1 MNFGLRCLRLILR
14 FYPRAWR
21 DRYADEL
28 LSTWTEQYDALVA
41 AGRITGWRF
50 VLRSI
55 VGLIRNLPPVH
66 VQQRQHAR
74 RHPDLQPPAKHMRS
88 IVHDVRFALRTLRKQ
103 PGFTAIAVLTLALGI
118 GANTAVFSVLNSV
131 VLSPLP
137 YAEPQQ
143 LVRLYD
149 ATLEE
154 PGLRNFLTV
163 PDVVDV
169 REDVRAFSSVGI
181 NYTYEAVGG
190 DLSSDDGV
198 TRRIRLMP
206 VSADYFA
213 TLRATP
219 LLGRSFTRDEELPDI
234 PRVVLS
240 HGLWRQ
246 VSGADS
252 AIIGRT
258 VRIDGVAM
266 EVIGVMRPTFLD
278 VVAGEVDAWTA
289 QNTAAGG
296 YNNRDNHYVSA
307 IARLAPGTS
316 IAQAQSEVDALMRRL
331 GEQFPNT
338 NDTRRIRVL
347 PLHEDVVGES
357 TSAIYILV
365 GAAGLVLLM
374 ACLNVANLF
383 IASAVTRAQETAVR
397 TALGAARHRLVA
409 LRLTE
414 SVLVAAMGGAIG
426 SVLASIGVRGLLSVS
441 PDALARA
448 EEVSFDAR
456 LLTFGVVVTVMT
468 SLLFGGWP
476 AWRASRVDPSDA
488 LRDGSRGNTGGRR
501 ERRGRS
507 TLVASQVAVAIVL
520 LSGAGMLLR
529 SFIERQRVDLGF
541 VTNGLTTFQVN
552 LPTARYADGAAR
564 VRLHDAYQ
572 ESLRTLPGVEH
583 VGAASWLPANGGH
596 YQWGFRKV
604 GADGFAAV
612 LMRVIDGDYLAAFG
626 IAVREGRQF
635 TADDRMDTD
644 SVALISESLARRLY
658 ADGSAIGS
666 PFRTGGREFTIAGVV
681 ADVAYQAN
689 GQRADMVYLSHDQF
703 GNNRNWAMT
712 YVVKSSLPT
721 ATMVDQARQALASI
735 DRELVVHEPKSMN
748 AVLARHRARE
758 QFMALLVGAFAT
770 VALTLAAVGVYG
782 VVSYSVTQR
791 THEIGVRLALGARPT
806 QVRSMVLASGLAP
819 AAIGLAAG
827 LAGAIALGSVLEA
840 VVFGI
845 SPRDPAV
852 LASVVGVLAL
862 IILVAGWVPS
872 RRAAR
877 VDPLESL
884 RRH

>member
-1 MNFGLRCLRLILR
+1 MNVGLFCLRLLLR

-21 DRYADEL
+21 DRFAEEML
-28 LSTWTEQYDALVA
+28 ATWLDQFDAVVTT
-41 AGRITGWRF
+41 GRESPLRF
-50 VLRSI
+50 VVRS
-55 VGLIRNLPPVH
+55 VAGVIRNLVPVH
-66 VQQRQHAR
+66 LQQRRVAVS
-74 RHPDLQPPAKHMRS
+74 HPDLQPPGQRMRS
-88 IVHDVRFALRTLRKQ
+88 IGHDVRFALRTLRKQ
-103 PGFTAIAVLTLALGI
+103 PGFTAITVLTLALGI

-137 YAEPQQ
+137 YTEPQQ
-143 LVRLYD
+143 LVRLYE
-149 ATLEE
+149 ATTEE
-154 PGLRNFLTV
+154 PGMRNFLTV

-169 REDVRAFSSVGI
+169 REDIRAFSSVGI
-181 NYTYEAVGG
+181 SYTYEAVGG
-190 DLSSDDGV
+190 DLTSNDGA
-198 TRRIRLMP
+198 TQRIRLMP
-206 VSADYFA
+206 VSAGYFA

-219 LLGRSFTRDEELPDI
+219 LLGRSFTKDEELPDLQ
-234 PRVVLS
+234 RVVLS
-240 HGLWRQ
+240 HGLWRR
-246 VSGADS
+246 VSGGDS
-252 AIIGRT
+252 AIVGKS

-289 QNTAAGG
+289 QNTADGG

-316 IAQAQSEVDALMRRL
+316 IDQAQSEMDAMMRRL

-338 NDTRRIRVL
+338 NDKRRIRVL
-347 PLHEDVVGES
+347 PLHADVVGES

-383 IASAVTRAQETAVR
+383 ISRAVARSQETAVR
-397 TALGAARHRLVA
+397 TALGAARHRLVV

-426 SVLASIGVRGLLSVS
+426 SVLASLGVRGLLSVS

-456 LLTFGVVVTVMT
+456 LLMFGIVVTVVT

-476 AWRASRVDPSDA
+476 AWIASRVDPSDA

-507 TLVASQVAVAIVL
+507 VLVASQVAVAIVL

-541 VTNGLTTFQVN
+541 TTNGLTTFQVN

-564 VRLHDAYQ
+564 IRLHDAYQ
-572 ESLRTLPGVEH
+572 ERLRTLPGVEQ

-604 GADGFAAV
+604 GAEGFAPTQI
-612 LMRVIDGDYLAAFG
+612 RVIDGDYLAAFG
-626 IAVREGRQF
+626 ITVREGRQF
-635 TADDRMDTD
+635 TVNDRMDTD
-644 SVALISESLARRLY
+644 SVALISESLAKRLY

-666 PFRTGGREFTIAGVV
+666 LFRTAGREFTIAGIV

-712 YVVKSSLPT
+712 YVVKSNLPT
-721 ATMVDQARQALASI
+721 ATMVEQARQTLASI

-758 QFMALLVGAFAT
+758 QFMTLLVGAFAT
-770 VALTLAAVGVYG
+770 LALTLAAVGVYG
-782 VVSYSVTQR
+782 VVSYSITQR
-791 THEIGVRLALGARPT
+791 THEIGVRLALGARPA
-806 QVRSMVLASGLAP
+806 QVRFMVLASGLAP

-827 LAGAIALGSVLEA
+827 LAGAIALGGVLGT
-840 VVFGI
+840 VTFGI
-845 SPRDPAV
+845 SPRDPGV
-852 LASVVGVLAL
+852 LSGVVGVLSL
-862 IILVAGWVPS
+862 IVLIAGWVPS

>member
-1 MNFGLRCLRLILR
+1 
-14 FYPRAWR
+14 
-21 DRYADEL
+21 
-28 LSTWTEQYDALVA
+28 
-41 AGRITGWRF
+41 
-50 VLRSI
+50 
-55 VGLIRNLPPVH
+55 
-66 VQQRQHAR
+66 
-74 RHPDLQPPAKHMRS
+74 MRS
-88 IVHDVRFALRTLRKQ
+88 IGHDVRFALRTLRKQ
-103 PGFTAIAVLTLALGI
+103 PAFTAIAVLTLALGI

-131 VLSPLP
+131 VLSQLP

-143 LVRLYD
+143 LVRLYE
-149 ATLEE
+149 AKLEE
-154 PGLRNFLTV
+154 PAMRNFLTV
-163 PDVVDV
+163 PDVIDV
-169 REDVRAFSSVGI
+169 REEVRAFSSVGI
-181 NYTYEAVGG
+181 SYTYEAVGG
-190 DLSSDDGV
+190 DLTSDDGA

-206 VSADYFA
+206 VSADYFG

-219 LLGRSFTRDEELPDI
+219 LIGRSFTRDEEIPDL

-240 HGLWRQ
+240 HGLWHQ
-246 VSGADS
+246 VSNADS
-252 AIIGRT
+252 TIIGRT
-258 VRIDGVAM
+258 VRIDGVSM

-289 QNTAAGG
+289 QNTADGG

-307 IARLAPGTS
+307 IARLAPGAS
-316 IAQAQSEVDALMRRL
+316 IAQAQAEVDALMRRL

-338 NDTRRIRVL
+338 NDKRRIRVL
-347 PLHEDVVGES
+347 PLHADVVGES

-383 IASAVTRAQETAVR
+383 ISRAVARSQETAVR
-397 TALGAARHRLVA
+397 TALGAARHRLVV

-414 SVLVAAMGGAIG
+414 SALVAAMGGAIG
-426 SVLASIGVRGLLSVS
+426 SVLAPLGVRALLSVS

-456 LLTFGVVVTVMT
+456 LLTFGVVVTVVT

-476 AWRASRVDPSDA
+476 AWSASRVDPSDA

-507 TLVASQVAVAIVL
+507 MLVASQVAVAIVL
-520 LSGAGMLLR
+520 LTGAGMLLR

-541 VTNGLTTFQVN
+541 ATNGLTTFQVN

-564 VRLHDAYQ
+564 IGLHDAYQ
-572 ESLRTLPGVEH
+572 ERLRTLPGVEH
-583 VGAASWLPANGGH
+583 VGATSWLPANGGH

-604 GADGFAAV
+604 GDEGFAPTQI
-612 LMRVIDGDYLAAFG
+612 RVIDGDYLAAFG
-626 IAVREGRQF
+626 IVVREGRQF
-635 TADDRMDTD
+635 TANDRMNTD

-666 PFRTGGREFTIAGVV
+666 LFRTGGREFTIAGVV

-703 GNNRNWAMT
+703 GNNRNWALT
-712 YVVKSSLPT
+712 YVVKSSLPAST
-721 ATMVDQARQALASI
+721 IVDQARQALASI

-758 QFMALLVGAFAT
+758 QFMTLLVGAFAA

-791 THEIGVRLALGARPT
+791 THEIGVRLALGARPS
-806 QVRSMVLASGLAP
+806 QVRLMVLASGLAP
-819 AAIGLAAG
+819 AGIGLAAG
-827 LAGAIALGSVLEA
+827 LAGAIALGGVLGA
-840 VVFGI
+840 VTFGI
-845 SPRDPAV
+845 SPRDSGVLFAVVAV
-852 LASVVGVLAL
+852 LAVVV
-862 IILVAGWVPS
+862 LVAGWIPS
-872 RRAAR
+872 RRATR
-877 VDPLESL
+877 VDPLASM
-884 RRH
+884 RRN

>member
-1 MNFGLRCLRLILR
+1 MKVALFCIRQVLRL
-14 FYPRAWR
+14 YPRAWKER
-21 DRYADEL
+21 FAEEIVA
-28 LSTWTEQYDALVA
+28 TWLDQYDAVVT
-41 AGRITGWRF
+41 AGQESTLRF
-50 VLRSI
+50 ALRS
-55 VGLIRNLPPVH
+55 VAGVMRNLVPVH
-66 VQQRQHAR
+66 LHQRRTAVT
-74 RHPDLQPPAKHMRS
+74 HPDLQPPRQRMRS
-88 IVHDVRFALRTLRKQ
+88 IGHDVRFALRTLRKQ

-143 LVRLYD
+143 LVRLYE
-149 ATLEE
+149 ATEEE
-154 PGLRNFLTV
+154 PGMRNFLTV

-169 REDVRAFSSVGI
+169 REDIRAFSSVGI
-181 NYTYEAVGG
+181 SYTYEAVGG
-190 DLSSDDGV
+190 DLTSDDGV

-206 VSADYFA
+206 VGADYFA

-219 LLGRSFTRDEELPDI
+219 LLGRSFTREEELPDL

-246 VSGADS
+246 VSNGDS
-252 AIIGRT
+252 AVIGKT

-289 QNTAAGG
+289 QNTADGG

-316 IAQAQSEVDALMRRL
+316 IAQAQSEMDALMRRL

-338 NDTRRIRVL
+338 NDKRRIRVL
-347 PLHEDVVGES
+347 PLHADVVGES
-357 TSAIYILV
+357 TSAIWILV

-383 IASAVTRAQETAVR
+383 ISRAVARSQETAVR
-397 TALGAARHRLVA
+397 TALGAARHRLVV

-414 SVLVAAMGGAIG
+414 SMLVAAMGGTIG
-426 SVLASIGVRGLLSVS
+426 SVLAPLGVRGLLSVS

-456 LLTFGVVVTVMT
+456 LLAFGIVVTVVT

-476 AWRASRVDPSDA
+476 AWSASRVDPSDA

-507 TLVASQVAVAIVL
+507 MLVASQVAVAIVL
-520 LSGAGMLLR
+520 LTGAGMLLR

-541 VTNGLTTFQVN
+541 ATSGLTTFQVN
-552 LPTARYADGAAR
+552 LPPARYADGRAR
-564 VRLHDAYQ
+564 IRLHDLYQ
-572 ESLRTLPGVEH
+572 ERLRTLPGVEQ

-604 GADGFAAV
+604 GADGFAPTQI
-612 LMRVIDGDYLAAFG
+612 RVIDGDYLAAFG

-635 TADDRMDTD
+635 TADDRIDTD
-644 SVALISESLARRLY
+644 SVALISESLAKRLY

-666 PFRTGGREFTIAGVV
+666 LFRTGGREFTIAGIV

-689 GQRADMVYLSHDQF
+689 GQRVDMVYLSHDQF
-703 GNNRNWAMT
+703 GDNRNWALN
-712 YVVKSSLPT
+712 YVVKSSLPA
-721 ATMVDQARQALASI
+721 ATIVDQARQALASI

-758 QFMALLVGAFAT
+758 QFMTLLVGAFAT
-770 VALTLAAVGVYG
+770 LALTLAAVGVYG

-791 THEIGVRLALGARPT
+791 THEIGVRLALGARPS
-806 QVRSMVLASGLAP
+806 QVRLMVLAAGLAP
-819 AAIGLAAG
+819 AGIGLAAG
-827 LAGAIALGSVLEA
+827 LAGSIALGGVLGA
-840 VVFGI
+840 VTFGI
-845 SPRDPAV
+845 SPRDP
-852 LASVVGVLAL
+852 GVLAAVVTTL
-862 IILVAGWVPS
+862 AVVVLVAGWIPS
-872 RRAAR
+872 RRATR
-877 VDPLESL
+877 VDPLASM
-884 RRH
+884 RRN

>member
-1 MNFGLRCLRLILR
+1 MNVGLRCLRWTLKL
-14 FYPRAWR
+14 YPRAWR
-21 DRYADEL
+21 QRFGE
-28 LSTWTEQYDALVA
+28 ELVA
-41 AGRITGWRF
+41 TWLDQYEANIRSGAEPAWRF
-50 VLRSI
+50 VLRS
-55 VGLIRNLPPVH
+55 VAGLIRNVLPVH
-66 VQQRQHAR
+66 LQQRAAVA
-74 RHPDLQPPAKHMRS
+74 HPDLQPPGNRMRS
-88 IVHDVRFALRTLRKQ
+88 IGHDVRFALRTLRKQ

-137 YAEPQQ
+137 YAEPHQ
-143 LVRLYD
+143 LVRLYE
-149 ATLEE
+149 ATVEE
-154 PGLRNFLTV
+154 PGMRNFLTV
-163 PDVVDV
+163 PDVADV
-169 REDVRAFSSVGI
+169 RDEVRAFSSVGI
-181 NYTYEAVGG
+181 SYTYEAVGG
-190 DLSSDDGV
+190 DLTSDDGV

-206 VSADYFA
+206 VSADYFP

-219 LLGRSFTRDEELPDI
+219 LLGRSFTRDEEIADL

-240 HGLWRQ
+240 HNLWHQ

-252 AIIGRT
+252 AILGRT

-289 QNTAAGG
+289 QNTAGGG

-338 NDTRRIRVL
+338 NDKRRIRVL

-357 TSAIYILV
+357 TSAIYILL
-365 GAAGLVLLM
+365 GAAALVLLM

-383 IASAVTRAQETAVR
+383 ISSAVARAQETAVR
-397 TALGAARHRLVA
+397 TALGAARHRLVV

-414 SVLVAAMGGAIG
+414 SLLVAAMGGTIG
-426 SVLASIGVRGLLSVS
+426 SVLASLGVRALLSVS

-488 LRDGSRGNTGGRR
+488 LREGSRGNTGGRR

-507 TLVASQVAVAIVL
+507 VLVASQVAVAIIL

-541 VTNGLTTFQVN
+541 ATNGLTTFQVN

-564 VRLHDAYQ
+564 IRLHGEYQ
-572 ESLRTLPGVEH
+572 ERLRRLPGVEQ

-604 GADGFAAV
+604 GVEGFAPTQI
-612 LMRVIDGDYLAAFG
+612 RVIDGDYLAAFG
-626 IAVREGRQF
+626 IAVRAGRQF
-635 TADDRMDTD
+635 NAGDRVDTD
-644 SVALISESLARRLY
+644 SVALISESLAKRLY

-666 PFRTGGREFTIAGVV
+666 LFRTGGREFTIAGVV

-703 GNNRNWAMT
+703 GNNRNWALT
-712 YVVKSSLPT
+712 YVVKSSLPA
-721 ATMVDQARQALASI
+721 ATVVDQARQALTSI
-735 DRELVVHEPKSMN
+735 DRELVVHDPKSMN

-758 QFMALLVGAFAT
+758 QFMTLLVGAFAT
-770 VALTLAAVGVYG
+770 VALALAAVGVYG

-791 THEIGVRLALGARPT
+791 THEIGVRLALGARPS
-806 QVRSMVLASGLAP
+806 QVRLMVLASGLAP
-819 AAIGLAAG
+819 AGIGLAAG
-827 LAGAIALGSVLEA
+827 LAGALALGGVLGA
-840 VVFGI
+840 VTFGI
-845 SPRDPAV
+845 SPRDPGV
-852 LASVVGVLAL
+852 LSAVVGVLSMIVL
-862 IILVAGWVPS
+862 IAGWVPS

>member
-1 MNFGLRCLRLILR
+1 MRAALFCIRQVLRL
-14 FYPRAWR
+14 YPRAWR
-21 DRYADEL
+21 ERFADEMVA
-28 LSTWTEQYDALVA
+28 TWLDQYDAVVT
-41 AGRITGWRF
+41 AGRESTLHF
-50 VLRSI
+50 VLRSMAG
-55 VGLIRNLPPVH
+55 VIRNLVPVH
-66 VQQRQHAR
+66 LQQRVTAVT
-74 RHPDLQPPAKHMRS
+74 HPDLQPPGTRMRS
-88 IVHDVRFALRTLRKQ
+88 IGHDVRFALRTLRKQ
-103 PGFTAIAVLTLALGI
+103 PAFTTIAVLTLALGI

-137 YAEPQQ
+137 YAEPHR
-143 LVRLYD
+143 LVRLYE

-154 PGLRNFLTV
+154 PTMRNFLTV
-163 PDVVDV
+163 PDVIDV

-181 NYTYEAVGG
+181 SYTYEAVGG
-190 DLSSDDGV
+190 DLTSDDGV

-206 VSADYFA
+206 VSADYFG

-219 LLGRSFTRDEELPDI
+219 LLGRSFTRDEEIPDL

-246 VSGADS
+246 VSNADS
-252 AIIGRT
+252 MIIGRT
-258 VRIDGVAM
+258 VRIDGVSM
-266 EVIGVMRPTFLD
+266 EVIGVMRPTFVD
-278 VVAGEVDAWTA
+278 VVAGEIDAWTA
-289 QNTAAGG
+289 QNTVDGG

-316 IAQAQSEVDALMRRL
+316 LAQAQSEVDALMRRL

-338 NDTRRIRVL
+338 NDKRRIRVL

-383 IASAVTRAQETAVR
+383 ISRAVARSQETAVR
-397 TALGAARHRLVA
+397 TALGAARHRLVV

-414 SVLVAAMGGAIG
+414 SALVAAMGGVIG
-426 SVLASIGVRGLLSVS
+426 SVLAPLGVRALLSVS

-448 EEVSFDAR
+448 EEVSFDVR
-456 LLTFGVVVTVMT
+456 LLTFGVVVTVVT

-476 AWRASRVDPSDA
+476 AWSASRVDPSDA

-507 TLVASQVAVAIVL
+507 VLVASQVAVAIVL
-520 LSGAGMLLR
+520 LTGAGMLLR

-541 VTNGLTTFQVN
+541 ATNGLTTFQVN
-552 LPTARYADGAAR
+552 LPTARYADGAGR
-564 VRLHDAYQ
+564 IGLHDAYQ
-572 ESLRTLPGVEH
+572 ERLRTLPGVEH
-583 VGAASWLPANGGH
+583 VGATSWLPANGGH

-604 GADGFAAV
+604 GVEGFAPTQI
-612 LMRVIDGDYLAAFG
+612 RVIDGDYLAALG

-635 TADDRMDTD
+635 TANDRMDTD

-666 PFRTGGREFTIAGVV
+666 LFRTGGREFTIAGVV

-703 GNNRNWAMT
+703 GNNRNWALT
-712 YVVKSSLPT
+712 YVVKSSLPAST
-721 ATMVDQARQALASI
+721 IIDQARQALASI

-758 QFMALLVGAFAT
+758 QFMTLLVGAFAA

-791 THEIGVRLALGARPT
+791 THEIGVRLALGARPS
-806 QVRSMVLASGLAP
+806 QVRLMVLASGLAP
-819 AAIGLAAG
+819 AGIGLATG
-827 LAGAIALGSVLEA
+827 LAGAIALGGVLGA
-840 VVFGI
+840 VTFGI
-845 SPRDPAV
+845 SPRDPGVLIAVVAV
-852 LASVVGVLAL
+852 LAVVV
-862 IILVAGWVPS
+862 LVAGWIPS
-872 RRAAR
+872 RRATR
-877 VDPLESL
+877 VDPLASM
-884 RRH
+884 RRN